1 MSFRYIELDD
11 LVEVSGFLV
20 FERVGL
26 NGLERKILNH
36 LKSIKSNNL
45 SKQIDKKMKLLLQK
59 YEEKILE
66 CELTRK
72 AFLDLGINNINLNT
86 FLEVRDFMEK
96 VKGFL
101 FANGLL
107 NQFRLQFEAKD
118 FNNRFHLPLDL
129 KVIVNYLDLVKSNKS
144 KEEISRNIFKEIKNL
159 KVEDKTDLIV
169 EIVKN
174 LTLINDYEE
183 IKKLLINKRVKLLI
197 TSIKIDLF
205 DEENDIEREVV
216 NVIPKTISY
225 DDIVGEINSK
235 GVKDFFI
242 KMVNQQVEKDKIAE
256 ILDIPI
262 IKAKVKQKDLNKIVK
277 LLK

>member
-1 MSFRYIELDD
+1 
-11 LVEVSGFLV
+11 
-20 FERVGL
+20 
-26 NGLERKILNH
+26 
-36 LKSIKSNNL
+36 
-45 SKQIDKKMKLLLQK
+45 
-59 YEEKILE
+59 
-66 CELTRK
+66 
-72 AFLDLGINNINLNT
+72 
-86 FLEVRDFMEK
+86 MEK

-159 KVEDKTDLIV
+159 KIEDKTDLIV
-169 EIVKN
+169 ELVKN
-174 LTLINDYEE
+174 ITLINDYEE
-183 IKKLLINKRVKLLI
+183 IKNLLINKRVKLLI
-197 TSIKIDLF
+197 TSMKIDLF

-216 NVIPKTISY
+216 NVVPKTISY
-225 DDIVGEINSK
+225 ADIVEEINNK
-235 GVKDFFI
+235 DVKDFFI

-262 IKAKVKQKDLNKIVK
+262 IKTKVKQKDLSKIIK

>member
-144 KEEISRNIFKEIKNL
+144 KEGISRNIFKEIKNL

>member
-262 IKAKVKQKDLNKIVK
+262 IKAKVKQKDLSKIVK

>member
-197 TSIKIDLF
+197 TLIKIDLF

-242 KMVNQQVEKDKIAE
+242 KMVNQQVEKEKIAE

>member
-26 NGLERKILNH
+26 SGLERKILNH
-36 LKSIKSNNL
+36 LKSIKGNNL

-72 AFLDLGINNINLNT
+72 VFLDLGVNNINLNT

-107 NQFRLQFEAKD
+107 N
-118 FNNRFHLPLDL
+118 
-129 KVIVNYLDLVKSNKS
+129 
-144 KEEISRNIFKEIKNL
+144 
-159 KVEDKTDLIV
+159 
-169 EIVKN
+169 
-174 LTLINDYEE
+174 
-183 IKKLLINKRVKLLI
+183 
-197 TSIKIDLF
+197 
-205 DEENDIEREVV
+205 
-216 NVIPKTISY
+216 
-225 DDIVGEINSK
+225 
-235 GVKDFFI
+235 
-242 KMVNQQVEKDKIAE
+242 
-256 ILDIPI
+256 
-262 IKAKVKQKDLNKIVK
+262 
-277 LLK
+277 

>member
-26 NGLERKILNH
+26 SGLERKILNH
-36 LKSIKSNNL
+36 LKSIKGNNL

-72 AFLDLGINNINLNT
+72 AFLDLGVNNINLNT
-86 FLEVRDFMEK
+86 FLEVRNFMEK

-129 KVIVNYLDLVKSNKS
+129 NVIVDYLDLVKSNKS

-169 EIVKN
+169 ELVKN
-174 LTLINDYEE
+174 ITLINDYEE
-183 IKKLLINKRVKLLI
+183 IKNLLINKRVKLLI
-197 TSIKIDLF
+197 TSMKIDLF

-216 NVIPKTISY
+216 NVVPKTISY
-225 DDIVGEINSK
+225 DDIVEEINNK

-256 ILDIPI
+256 ILEVPS
-262 IKAKVKQKDLNKIVK
+262 IKNKIKQKDLSKIVK

>member
-26 NGLERKILNH
+26 SGLERKILNH
-36 LKSIKSNNL
+36 LQSIKGNDL
-45 SKQIDKKMKLLLQK
+45 SKQIDKKMKSLLQK

-66 CELTRK
+66 CDLTRK
-72 AFLDLGINNINLNT
+72 TFLNLGVNNINLNT

-96 VKGFL
+96 IKGFL

-129 KVIVNYLDLVKSNKS
+129 NVIVDYLDLVKGNKS

-169 EIVKN
+169 ELVKN
-174 LTLINDYEE
+174 ITLINDYEE
-183 IKKLLINKRVKLLI
+183 IKNLLINKRVKLLI
-197 TSIKIDLF
+197 TSIKINLF
-205 DEENDIEREVV
+205 DEENDVEREIV

-225 DDIVGEINSK
+225 DDIVDEINSK

-242 KMVNQQVEKDKIAE
+242 KMVSQQVEKDKIAE

>member
-26 NGLERKILNH
+26 SGLERKILNH
-36 LKSIKSNNL
+36 LKSIKGNNL

-72 AFLDLGINNINLNT
+72 AFLDLGVNNINLNT

-129 KVIVNYLDLVKSNKS
+129 KVIVDYLDLVKSNKS

-159 KVEDKTDLIV
+159 KIEDKTDLIV
-169 EIVKN
+169 ELVKN
-174 LTLINDYEE
+174 ITLINDYEE
-183 IKKLLINKRVKLLI
+183 IKNLLINKRVKLLI
-197 TSIKIDLF
+197 TSMKIDLF

-216 NVIPKTISY
+216 NVVPKTISY
-225 DDIVGEINSK
+225 ADIVEEINNK
-235 GVKDFFI
+235 DVKDFFI

-262 IKAKVKQKDLNKIVK
+262 IKTKVKQKDLSKIIK

>member
-216 NVIPKTISY
+216 NVVPKTISY
-225 DDIVGEINSK
+225 DDIVEEINNK

-256 ILDIPI
+256 ILEVPS
-262 IKAKVKQKDLNKIVK
+262 IKNKIKQKDLSKIVK

>member
-144 KEEISRNIFKEIKNL
+144 KEGISRNIFKEIKNL

-183 IKKLLINKRVKLLI
+183 IKKI
-197 TSIKIDLF
+197 T
-205 DEENDIEREVV
+205 N
-216 NVIPKTISY
+216 
-225 DDIVGEINSK
+225 
-235 GVKDFFI
+235 
-242 KMVNQQVEKDKIAE
+242 
-256 ILDIPI
+256 
-262 IKAKVKQKDLNKIVK
+262 
-277 LLK
+277 

>member
-26 NGLERKILNH
+26 KGLERKILNH

-144 KEEISRNIFKEIKNL
+144 KEGISRNIFKEIKNL

-225 DDIVGEINSK
+225 DDIVEEINNK

-262 IKAKVKQKDLNKIVK
+262 IKTKVKQKDLNKIIK

>member
-144 KEEISRNIFKEIKNL
+144 KEGISRNIFKEIKNL

-225 DDIVGEINSK
+225 DDIVEEINNK

-262 IKAKVKQKDLNKIVK
+262 IKTKVKQKDLNKIIK

>member
-45 SKQIDKKMKLLLQK
+45 SKEIDKKMKLLLQK

>member
-1 MSFRYIELDD
+1 MSFKYIQLDKITENTGFIVFDRTD
-11 LVEVSGFLV
+11 LSC
-20 FERVGL
+20 
-26 NGLERKILNH
+26 LEKKIIQYLQNIKEEDL
-36 LKSIKSNNL
+36 LKP
-45 SKQIDKKMKLLLQK
+45 IDEKLQKLLQK
-59 YEEKILE
+59 YEERIFS
-66 CELTRK
+66 CELAKKTFSCLGVDKVATFMGAKNRIGLVK
-72 AFLDLGINNINLNT
+72 EFLLDNDLLSMLKKQIN
-86 FLEVRDFMEK
+86 VRD
-96 VKGFL
+96 
-101 FANGLL
+101 L
-107 NQFRLQFEAKD
+107 NNK
-118 FNNRFHLPLDL
+118 FHLPFDL

-216 NVIPKTISY
+216 NVVPKTISY
-225 DDIVGEINSK
+225 DDIVEEINNK

-256 ILDIPI
+256 ILEVPS
-262 IKAKVKQKDLNKIVK
+262 IKNKIKQKDLSKIVK

>member
-26 NGLERKILNH
+26 SGLERKILNH
-36 LKSIKSNNL
+36 LKSIKGNNL

-72 AFLDLGINNINLNT
+72 AFLDLGVNNINLNT

-96 VKGFL
+96 VEGFL

-129 KVIVNYLDLVKSNKS
+129 KVIVDYLDLVKSNKS

-159 KVEDKTDLIV
+159 KIEDKTDLIV
-169 EIVKN
+169 ELVKN
-174 LTLINDYEE
+174 ITLINDYEE
-183 IKKLLINKRVKLLI
+183 IKNLLINKRVKLLI
-197 TSIKIDLF
+197 TSMKIDLF

-216 NVIPKTISY
+216 NVVPKTISY
-225 DDIVGEINSK
+225 ADIVEEINNK
-235 GVKDFFI
+235 DVKDFFI

-262 IKAKVKQKDLNKIVK
+262 IKTKVKQKDLSKIIK

>member
-1 MSFRYIELDD
+1 MSFRYVELDD

-26 NGLERKILNH
+26 SGLERKILNH
-36 LKSIKSNNL
+36 LKSIKGNNL

-72 AFLDLGINNINLNT
+72 AFLDLGVNNINLNT

-159 KVEDKTDLIV
+159 KIEDKTDLIV
-169 EIVKN
+169 ELVKN
-174 LTLINDYEE
+174 ITLINDYEE
-183 IKKLLINKRVKLLI
+183 IKNLLINKRVKLLI
-197 TSIKIDLF
+197 TSMKIDLF

-216 NVIPKTISY
+216 NVVPKTISY
-225 DDIVGEINSK
+225 ADIVEEINNK
-235 GVKDFFI
+235 DVKDFFI

-262 IKAKVKQKDLNKIVK
+262 IKTKVKQKDLSKIIK